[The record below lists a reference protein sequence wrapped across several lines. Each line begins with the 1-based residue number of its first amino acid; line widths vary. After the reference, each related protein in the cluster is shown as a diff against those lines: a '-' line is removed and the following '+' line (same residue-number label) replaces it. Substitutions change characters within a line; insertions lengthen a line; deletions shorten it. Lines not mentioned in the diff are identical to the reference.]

1 MAPAAPPG
9 RPWFF
14 EMKQVESLKWEA
26 YYYPRNENTRNQALA
41 ARLSST
47 QVCMCVCVC
56 VCACVYTLRCVCV
69 CVCVSVRLS
78 THYTA

>member
-26 YYYPRNENTRNQALA
+26 YYHPRNGNTRNQALA
-41 ARLSST
+41 ACLSCPAGRGRSEVIAIRL
-47 QVCMCVCVC
+47 
-56 VCACVYTLRCVCV
+56 CA
-69 CVCVSVRLS
+69 
-78 THYTA
+78 